1 MKLLTRSKLL
11 LLMTVIVTG
20 SITAQTPTEYKL
32 SVKDAVN
39 LSLKNTIDIKNL
51 RVDSLKQEAQNK
63 EITGMALPQAS
74 ASGQVGHYLNLPKI
88 LFPDAGETSIY
99 TVLNK
104 EGVKDGSGNT
114 IQPKSS
120 FTVREFSFVQPWN
133 ITAGASVSQ
142 LLFQPE
148 VFVGLLARKTSIEF
162 ASNNIKVA
170 EVKQTEQV
178 QKAYYQV
185 LIAEQQLDVL
195 KKTIQR
201 MEKLATDQQQLYKNG
216 FVEKL
221 DIDKTTVSLNNL
233 KATETQLNNMIEM
246 GYAALKFAMGL
257 KQTDVVIL
265 TDKLNNESVK
275 ENILDDGT
283 VDYNNRSELTLLN
296 SVKKLNQLDIKRNQ
310 LGYLPTVAVSYQF
323 QEQGQQNKSYSA
335 ITGSSWFWYNS
346 NLIGLSVSVPIFD
359 GFQRKYK
366 IQQAKYSLEK
376 TNNNIEQFKQAVDL
390 EHNVSKINLKNAI
403 LTMDAQKKNLEL
415 AEQVYNTT
423 KKKYE
428 QGVGSSFE
436 VLQADTEWQRAYG
449 NYFDALYNAVIA
461 KINYLK
467 AIGKLN

>member
-1 MKLLTRSKLL
+1 MRIFVRSKWLFIFLL
-11 LLMTVIVTG
+11 WG
-20 SITAQTPTEYKL
+20 STISAQTAKEFRL
-32 SVKDAVN
+32 SVKDAVD

-51 RVDSLKQEAQNK
+51 RVDSMKQVAQNK

-74 ASGQVGHYLNLPKI
+74 ATGQVGHYLNLPKI

-99 TVLNK
+99 SVLNK

-114 IQPKSS
+114 IQPKYS

-148 VFVGLLARKTSIEF
+148 VFVGLMARKTSIEF
-162 ASNNIKVA
+162 AGNNIKVA
-170 EVKQTEQV
+170 EDKQREQV

-201 MEKLATDQQQLYKNG
+201 MEKLASDQQQLFKNG

-233 KATETQLNNMIEM
+233 KATETQLQNVIEL

-257 KQTDVVIL
+257 NQNDVVVL
-265 TDKLNNESVK
+265 TDKLNDETVK

-283 VDYNNRSELTLLN
+283 VDYNNRSEMNLLN
-296 SVKKLNQLDIKRNQ
+296 TVKKLNILDIKRNRY
-310 LGYLPTVAVSYQF
+310 GYLPTLAVSYQF

-335 ITGSSWFWYNS
+335 ITGSDWFWFNS
-346 NLIGLSVSVPIFD
+346 NLIGLSLNVPIFD

-366 IQQAKYSLEK
+366 IQQARYSLEK
-376 TNNNIEQFKQAVDL
+376 TNNNIEQFKKAVDL
-390 EHNVSKINLKNAI
+390 EHSVSKINLKNAI

-415 AEQVYNTT
+415 AERVYNTT

-428 QGVGSSFE
+428 QGVGTSFE
-436 VLQADTEWQRAYG
+436 VLQADTEWQQAQG
-449 NYFDALYNAVIA
+449 HYFEALYNAVVA